1 MEYPILI
8 KKTNNEY
15 LVSSRDI
22 PELNAIADNYDAALS
37 EALDAFETALI
48 IYRDDCKPIPK
59 PSELQ
64 DGEAG
69 FLIPGILKNR
79 PISLI

>member
-64 DGEAG
+64 DGEVM
-69 FLIPGILKNR
+69 L
-79 PISLI
+79 SLPFYLFNE